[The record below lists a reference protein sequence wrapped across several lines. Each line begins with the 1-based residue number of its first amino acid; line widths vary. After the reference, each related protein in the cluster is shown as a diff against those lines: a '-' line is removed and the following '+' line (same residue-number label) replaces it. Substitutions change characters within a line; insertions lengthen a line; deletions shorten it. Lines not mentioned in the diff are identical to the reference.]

1 MSKIKLLHSYLYIE
15 NTKNLKIRNNN
26 IYENKNEFICGLT
39 NIPSFNNNDGIKII
53 LEKNLLKNKQSKKV
67 VTTFYEKNNIKVYL
81 EFDTKNS
88 NILKHKERFLKLL
101 RSHYINYVNIERK
114 LFDCLCINKNF
125 NRKLNQNYEIEL
137 NNQNNIQIYNLNVDF
152 VNNSIKKLKVN
163 MHIPKKINL
172 NFSIIYSDYLLGTI
186 KKILD
191 NFCINYNTFNN
202 SNNLNSI
209 LVVTPNNNIKL
220 IWQNALKYDLD
231 DFLQNLNSNSYSL
244 NIISISEINKIKISN
259 YSNIIVCDLDCKY
272 FKQLYHYSCNKILYI
287 YTNYENETIKDFL
300 EKFYNI
306 VTVNINY
313 NIRENFN
320 ITQQTL
326 YNYSKCIVYHNF
338 YDKLVKE
345 KSIKKVIIKTNEKI
359 NPLLKYIDFDIKDDL
374 NNDINKDINNDIIN
388 DNKYKN
394 KKNNLLQQCSIC
406 YDNFNEDEF
415 IYLDCNHCFCR
426 NCITKI
432 NEYNLS
438 CCICRNNINKL
449 KKTIYGDSM
458 FDSNKWYYL
467 GSTIKKII
475 NEIKY
480 YDNDCI
486 TYLEDDGLYPLIN
499 NIFSFYINKKFRLF
513 TNKNNLDIVF
523 KNKIKNNDTLKFI
536 YVKDKQKN
544 NSITCSNLCMKLK
557 NYFENINLLQYEFC
571 I

>member
-15 NTKNLKIRNNN
+15 NTKNLKIRNNK
-26 IYENKNEFICGLT
+26 IYDNKNEFICGLT
-39 NIPSFNNNDGIKII
+39 NIPTFNNNDGIKII

-101 RSHYINYVNIERK
+101 RSNYINYVNIERK

-125 NRKLNQNYEIEL
+125 NRKLYKNYEIEL

-163 MHIPKKINL
+163 MHKPKKINL

-186 KKILD
+186 NKILE
-191 NFCINYNTFNN
+191 NFCINNNTFNN

-231 DFLQNLNSNSYSL
+231 DFLQNSNTYSL

-259 YSNIIVCDLDCKY
+259 YSNIIVCDIDCKY

-306 VTVNINY
+306 VNLNINY

-359 NPLLKYIDFDIKDDL
+359 NPLLKYIYFDIKDDL
-374 NNDINKDINNDIIN
+374 NNDINKDVNNDIIN

-394 KKNNLLQQCSIC
+394 KKNNLLKQCSIC

-486 TYLEDDGLYPLIN
+486 TYLEDDCLYPLIN

-557 NYFENINLLQYEFC
+557 NYFENINLLQYEFS